1 VGQILDVKPILVF
14 DHIPQ
19 DKTKGIFLHHLVKS
33 SLMKREKIG
42 REEEAIRRILSEELY
57 PPHPQHRLHRGGIL
71 QGDGLDRFD
80 LFGEVL
86 NFLFKGLDLSENL
99 FQFHSKPAIEM
110 EALSDLDR
118 LHILLMGD
126 PTADLRIF
134 IGLVFRPIL
143 IHDVDIRVNRDLLG
157 DKL

>member
-57 PPHPQHRLHRGGIL
+57 PLIL
-71 QGDGLDRFD
+71 SIAST
-80 LFGEVL
+80 EEESSKEMVL
-86 NFLFKGLDLSENL
+86 IDSISLE
-99 FQFHSKPAIEM
+99 
-110 EALSDLDR
+110 R
-118 LHILLMGD
+118 C
-126 PTADLRIF
+126 
-134 IGLVFRPIL
+134 
-143 IHDVDIRVNRDLLG
+143 
-157 DKL
+157 